1 MITRLFV
8 ILLIF
13 LISIDSMKSYTFL
26 QNKSNQIKWEI
37 GLNNS
42 SINKY
47 NFTPEYSI
55 IIPKNC
61 PMNYFYGF
69 IDFSNLLKI

>member
-1 MITRLFV
+1 MITRHFV

-26 QNKSNQIKWEI
+26 QNKSNHIKWEI

-47 NFTPEYSI
+47 NFTSEYSI
-55 IIPKNC
+55 IIPKNW
-61 PMNYFYGF
+61 PMNSFYGF

>member
-1 MITRLFV
+1 MITSFFV

-26 QNKSNQIKWEI
+26 QNKSNHIKWEI
-37 GLNNS
+37 GLNNT

-47 NFTPEYSI
+47 NFTSEYSI

-61 PMNYFYGF
+61 PMNSFYGF